1 MRSSSARQLEFD
13 YSGSQDLLP
22 APPGVVDV
30 VGASAPLR
38 VPNFGVSNQVYA
50 ATARIA
56 GRLNAANVSPNEHK
70 SLLDERQ
77 ALLDKKLGGTITR
90 REENRLAYV
99 RWSLDRI
106 EDAKYGQS
114 LDVLEDWVQRYEQF
128 LADMRNFEIQ
138 LVQQTQRSRKGGND
152 RQR

>member
-1 MRSSSARQLEFD
+1 VAID
-13 YSGSQDLLP
+13 
-22 APPGVVDV
+22 A
-30 VGASAPLR
+30 GASAPFR

-56 GRLNAANVSPNEHK
+56 GRLNAANVSEKEHK

-90 REENRLAYV
+90 REENRLEYV

-106 EDAKYGQS
+106 EDAKYGYAI
-114 LDVLEDWVQRYEQF
+114 DVLEGRVQEYEQF
-128 LADMRNFEIQ
+128 LSDVRKLQAQ
-138 LVQQTQRSRKGGND
+138 LEEHTRTNRQQKRGQRR
-152 RQR
+152 